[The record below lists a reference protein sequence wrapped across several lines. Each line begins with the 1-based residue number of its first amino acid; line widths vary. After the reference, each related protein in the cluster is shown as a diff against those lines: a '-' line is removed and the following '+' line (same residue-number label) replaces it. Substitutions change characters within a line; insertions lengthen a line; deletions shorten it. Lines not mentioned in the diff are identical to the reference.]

1 MLDQCKACSKL
12 HVSLIHPLG
21 ASGFGGDRGLSS
33 AAGFG
38 PLRTRSHLPVRA
50 RSFAALL
57 LARRPG
63 PCQCRRSSIGLILL
77 LPRSAA
83 HSVSSSVPPPRTL
96 PSSFV
101 AIAPGCRPQLSSAG
115 ISQASARSLCTIN
128 TCAWSFATRS
138 TRSRASSSTPMM
150 KTWWTHLCPVLSLPA
165 SVSSV
170 GHVILEAVPFPCLLH
185 FACTPPRPTHP
196 SRRDHSA
203 FPGPGQSEQEG
214 PPGKLPPVVRDVLGD
229 GRGGPDTLIRSL
241 DTWGTAVRSRDA
253 VRTHARSKT
262 CCKPKVQF

>member
-1 MLDQCKACSKL
+1 MLNQCRACSKL

-77 LPRSAA
+77 LPRSVP
-83 HSVSSSVPPPRTL
+83 HSVRSSVAPPSSVPPP
-96 PSSFV
+96 SSV
-101 AIAPGCRPQLSSAG
+101 AIAPGSRPHLSSAG
-115 ISQASARSLCTIN
+115 ISKSSATSLCRTNTI
-128 TCAWSFATRS
+128 AWSFATRS
-138 TRSRASSSTPMM
+138 TRSNASSSTPMM
-150 KTWWTHLCPVLSLPA
+150 RPWWTHLCPALSLPA
-165 SVSSV
+165 SVSSC
-170 GHVILEAVPFPCLLH
+170 HFHACSILLA
-185 FACTPPRPTHP
+185 PPRPTHP

-214 PPGKLPPVVRDVLGD
+214 PPGKLPPVVRDVFR
-229 GRGGPDTLIRSL
+229 GRTGGVPDTLFRSL
-241 DTWGTAVRSRDA
+241 DTWGTAVRPRDA
-253 VRTHARSKT
+253 VCTHAA
-262 CCKPKVQF
+262 C